1 VVEDADI
8 LFSSA
13 EILREGKPE
22 NNPHGFQWEMRN
34 VFAAGT
40 LWEVVSLEIDGRVCP
55 LERVILYPPGGAA
68 IRATEVNRHSPLR
81 FDLGT
86 KITVEVEGNP
96 LPVGA
101 HEILLRLR
109 IEEMEEIE
117 FSLEDSI

>member
-1 VVEDADI
+1 MRIPSFLVREFYVKGN
-8 LFSSA
+8 
-13 EILREGKPE
+13 LR
-22 NNPHGFQWEMRN
+22 NNPYGFQWEMRN
-34 VFAAGT
+34 VFAPST
-40 LWEVVSLEIDGRVCP
+40 LWDVVSLEIDGRACP

-109 IEEMEEIE
+109 IKEMEEIE